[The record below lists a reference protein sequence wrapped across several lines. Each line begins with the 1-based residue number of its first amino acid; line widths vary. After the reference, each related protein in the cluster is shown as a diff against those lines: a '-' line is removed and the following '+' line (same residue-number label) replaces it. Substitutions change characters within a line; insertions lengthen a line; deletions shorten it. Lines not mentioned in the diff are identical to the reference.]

1 MARKDWEDREDL
13 HSFLADLDGNNQGFD
28 KRTIYIEN
36 LPSNANQNW
45 LRQLF
50 SRFGK
55 VNLVS
60 VPKFKFK
67 GGGQRIK
74 QFCFI
79 EFANEENL
87 QCAMEY
93 FKQFNGILCYDEADN
108 LLSIHKFHEEEEELQ
123 QQQQQKQPKQTPEV
137 NELDVTSE
145 EKKTNQDK
153 SQQAVKKSKRRN
165 RKKKAPQVAHTEG
178 ETKVEENVQ
187 EQEQDTVEE
196 EEEEDEDEDN
206 SEKKSYPELNDNM
219 IYDLKIM
226 PK

>member
-87 QCAMEY
+87 QSAMEY

-165 RKKKAPQVAHTEG
+165 RKKKAPQVDNTEG

-196 EEEEDEDEDN
+196 EEDEEEDEDN